1 MAKEV
6 FPPIMIREWDLNIH
20 LVCQLFKVHL
30 IMILQIK
37 IYLLMAKQIPHLKV
51 LMDLYSM
58 VLKEIR
64 NIKLVILK

>member
-1 MAKEV
+1 
-6 FPPIMIREWDLNIH
+6 
-20 LVCQLFKVHL
+20 
-30 IMILQIK
+30 MILQIK